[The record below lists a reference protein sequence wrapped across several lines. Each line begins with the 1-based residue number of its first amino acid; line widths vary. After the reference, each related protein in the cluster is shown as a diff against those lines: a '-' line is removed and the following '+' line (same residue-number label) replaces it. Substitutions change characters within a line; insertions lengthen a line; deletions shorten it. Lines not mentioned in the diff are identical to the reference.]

1 MNSSY
6 LYISALCIYAQIKN
20 IHVQFNFIHI
30 IKNIFKT
37 LETPLK
43 IQINLILFTI
53 FFFTYMRIL
62 YGILTLEL
70 TKKINVIKF
79 VGGNKARFET
89 FSFKHPL
96 I

>member
-6 LYISALCIYAQIKN
+6 LCISALCIYAQIKN
-20 IHVQFNFIHI
+20 IHVQFNFIH
-30 IKNIFKT
+30 KQKYIFKT

-43 IQINLILFTI
+43 IQINLIVYNFV
-53 FFFTYMRIL
+53 FTYMRIL